1 MNKKDGDWLD
11 FYADAFDDEE
21 ANAQVRRSIEE
32 RDKIKYEKWKKEQ
45 RRLKNSKRWK
55 CFKEAIYLTAALA
68 TILGTLYLFGVF
80 T

>member
-1 MNKKDGDWLD
+1 MNKREDWLD

-55 CFKEAIYLTAALA
+55 CIKEAIYLTAALA